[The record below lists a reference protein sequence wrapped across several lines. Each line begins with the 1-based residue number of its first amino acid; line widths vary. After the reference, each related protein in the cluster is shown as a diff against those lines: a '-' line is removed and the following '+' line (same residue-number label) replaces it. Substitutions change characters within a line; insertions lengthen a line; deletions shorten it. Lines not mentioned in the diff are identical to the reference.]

1 MTPNPDFKMSMHIL
15 QQEICRLI
23 FRPLSDPGPL
33 HAAFAACEL
42 LELRIFQQLATGGK
56 FSRAQE
62 KTTTVIGVFLHR
74 ADSGV
79 PKLQSLNHV
88 VQFSTA
94 QVAGRIDES
103 FSPPGIIDLPS
114 TLERYAG
121 MKGDARG
128 LLRARHFLRRK
139 YNVSGFEAK

>member
-1 MTPNPDFKMSMHIL
+1 MHIL
-15 QQEICRLI
+15 QQEIRRLI
-23 FRPLSDPGPL
+23 FRPLSDSGPL

-42 LELRIFQQLATGGK
+42 LELRIFQQLATGSEI
-56 FSRAQE
+56 SRAQE
-62 KTTTVIGVFLHR
+62 KTVAVIGVFLHH

-88 VQFSTA
+88 VSSMA
-94 QVAGRIDES
+94 EVAGRIDES
-103 FSPPGIIDLPS
+103 FLPPGIIDLPS

-139 YNVSGFEAK
+139 YNVPGFKANEKGVEGGQSF